1 VENFRDKLKV
11 AWDNAPPRLVFLTRP
26 MPNAPNLYLS
36 GSGFAIDTSIE
47 SFIQKLERDKRSHSG
62 KYFAYV
68 MEGCKEEADTYFLEG
83 WEVLTGDNSIYE
95 YTIVLYYSAINPYLT
110 IKKWMGEDIA
120 QEYLARQVAVS
131 AIASAFV

>member
-1 VENFRDKLKV
+1 
-11 AWDNAPPRLVFLTRP
+11 
-26 MPNAPNLYLS
+26 
-36 GSGFAIDTSIE
+36 
-47 SFIQKLERDKRSHSG
+47 
-62 KYFAYV
+62 